1 MIPPLC
7 FQKHQE
13 VRRCGGRTHDT
24 AVGMIKA
31 LGVSRQYFNEYYHEL
46 VVDDKL
52 VRNDQEQFLR
62 GIQYI
67 GDVGFK

>member
-1 MIPPLC
+1 M
-7 FQKHQE
+7 H
-13 VRRCGGRTHDT
+13 RHGGRTHST
-24 AVGMIKA
+24 AVGMIRA
-31 LGVSRQYFNEYYHEL
+31 LGESRQYFNEYYHEL